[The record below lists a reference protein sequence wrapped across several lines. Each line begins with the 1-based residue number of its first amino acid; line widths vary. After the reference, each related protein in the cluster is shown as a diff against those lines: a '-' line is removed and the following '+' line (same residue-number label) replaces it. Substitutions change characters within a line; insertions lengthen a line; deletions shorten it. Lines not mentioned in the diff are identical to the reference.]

1 MFDLGPH
8 LHGYFRDY
16 SYTYVTQN
24 LEIIFKSVNM
34 EKIARDRSDVRSSLT
49 YLLNPIPTRCCH
61 MILQGPLITDGRNSC
76 K

>member
-1 MFDLGPH
+1 MIQKLLEEKFK
-8 LHGYFRDY
+8 
-16 SYTYVTQN
+16 TQN

-61 MILQGPLITDGRNSC
+61 MKLQGPLITDGWNSC